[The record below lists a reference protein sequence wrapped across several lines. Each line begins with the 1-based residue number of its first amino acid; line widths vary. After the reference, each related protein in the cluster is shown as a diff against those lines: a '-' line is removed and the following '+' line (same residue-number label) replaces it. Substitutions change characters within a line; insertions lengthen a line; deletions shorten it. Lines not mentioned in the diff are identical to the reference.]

1 MSIVGIG
8 VGLGSKDPDAFANV
22 TRVWLGVVA
31 DQPVARQQGQIVLL
45 ETNLDD
51 ATGQVLGHAQ
61 DRLFAIGALDVWS
74 VPVQMK
80 KSRPGVI
87 LSVLV
92 PQELEAAA
100 VEVILRETPTLGVRS
115 RPIQRYVAERQS
127 MTMET
132 GMGPVSV
139 KVKYLEGVVVGVA
152 PEYEDCRQIAL
163 EMGIPFQE
171 IYQRV
176 LIEAR
181 SRFMPEIASGK

>member
-1 MSIVGIG
+1 
-8 VGLGSKDPDAFANV
+8 
-22 TRVWLGVVA
+22 
-31 DQPVARQQGQIVLL
+31 
-45 ETNLDD
+45 
-51 ATGQVLGHAQ
+51 
-61 DRLFAIGALDVWS
+61 
-74 VPVQMK
+74 MK

-115 RPIQRYVAERQS
+115 RPIQRYVVERQS